1 MAQFTQQEAKN
12 IANHFEKIGY
22 PLIAFNKNEG
32 RSIIDEKTG
41 YRIIDSKATIKGV
54 KKNDVWDI
62 YYSPSAEDWYWRNA
76 IELDSN
82 GVPSIK
88 DGYESYL
95 RVELVDKGSTF
106 LDDEEYDNEEYEV
119 ANEFANFEDFDSI
132 NAPDYSLVY
141 GDDPQVS
148 VASPMVNI
156 DELTAS
162 QLKKAEQKLESAKEA
177 LAELKK
183 AEKTEDIE
191 NAMWT
196 FDEVDELYNSKI
208 SDDDKIAYFIYL
220 QNKNRKKL
228 TGDWAN
234 KYGSSY
240 PAQATTILSLM
251 KKGCLFYD
259 PSANLGERLQ
269 PRVIYK
275 SGNVWQK
282 YGNLSS
288 KKDEYI
294 KRFGQ
299 AIYDLHTDNLDW
311 QTLNANRLKVRG
323 EKEVRLQILPIS
335 VFAEDFKINGIISP
349 KDKETIKKNFNIY
362 TSFTKDGLKQDL
374 LKDDGNDSQF
384 IRKDV
389 VTLREGFI
397 LWLKD
402 AGTGNQSSEIGINW
416 SASTTDLEQLMDRYI
431 KPVPNP
437 IKQEPNGV
445 DRWLRMKD
453 DAKKVGDRLF
463 AQFMDEGITADDQL
477 KLEFVWNSMYNSYVE
492 PNLDEVPIG
501 FTYKKYLDNRHLF
514 VLKETNLRAVRY
526 YLTRGSMGLAYGV
539 GLGKTFCSIF
549 AMKQALDLGTA
560 KRPLVI
566 VPNQVYFQF
575 GQEILR
581 GLGKDFDP
589 IKENSRLNM
598 FYNGGGVYN
607 LLGNSA
613 VDGINIC
620 TYEAV
625 EKFQFAQNNIEM
637 AWVDEAVSVL
647 EMSEGVKNLPL
658 LQMNLNKYTKA
669 LFNAE
674 SIESDEDSSDEY
686 EDRPVDDENISDL
699 GDYDEGGSVP
709 SKEPIFINIDSTNY
723 DMVVVDEAH
732 NFNNLFYKILGEAKD
747 EQQAKP
753 NKKGDI
759 RIERKKNRYGSL
771 SETSKTKG
779 SARAEK
785 LWFLVRF
792 IQRYNKMGNTILLS
806 ATPFTNSPLQVYSML
821 SFLNYNALK
830 QVELGEISNFF
841 DIFAKIEYAED
852 FKTDLTLVKRNKFI
866 GFVNLIAFQKLIYR
880 MFDKSSRADEDKAVV
895 RPNKLVLPL
904 KRQLIDGKIV
914 EFAKDNYVSTTIR
927 MSDLQNELWADVRKY
942 ASPKED
948 ALPYS
953 ELFRPDRQNTTLLG
967 RYEGATTTRT
977 NSDEEEQ
984 EEVEIEDTDD
994 LADGTQEEQK
1004 VKQAVKSLQCLAWGR
1019 QIALNPYL
1027 FKGSGFKVNPTGA
1040 MYVEAS
1046 PKLLYVMEC
1055 IRGIKD
1061 YHEKSSDSPRMSG
1074 QVIYMN
1080 FGTKAFELIRDYLV
1094 ANLGFNI
1101 NEIGIIRG
1109 GSNLIGKKKYDSKQ
1123 KVADAFLGRVLDP
1136 ETGKY
1141 TALEDSQRIKVLIG
1155 SESIK
1160 EGINL
1165 QDYASVLYNCF
1176 LDFNP
1181 TDQVQVEGRIWR
1193 QGNAF
1198 ANVRISTPLMADC
1211 IDIFM
1216 FQKLEDKT
1224 TRINQ
1229 IWTRN
1234 GNLNELD
1241 TTAFNPAELKYELL
1255 TDPNAIA
1262 YLEREYKKE
1271 KLEEEKTQVGEQ
1283 MSSYLTLVSIYKKG
1297 LSILYPALNNPVT
1310 YDFYFSMYYQISQ
1323 IRPDLLPKPLQNEE
1337 GYKKYIGKVIPTIS
1351 DYYKEREN
1359 LRDVD
1364 AFFNFYPDIYNWA
1377 KNGMYNYLDSDS
1389 PYYLT
1394 RSHNSML
1401 LWRESFTS
1409 IFNYSAEELI
1419 QLMVQLLKEQKIA
1432 YPIGYSKNWRDLLPK
1447 KEIPIVEGDEV
1458 EFDTKK
1464 GRKKGKA
1471 ELVMNSRG
1479 STILNSFWSEIRR
1492 ELNDG
1497 AFNRTYLKDSLKE
1510 AGAVTTNLIDDN
1522 INENTDFDQLDGKEL
1537 SDLILLLKWMYKNDT
1552 KRVVLGDD
1560 NEIGIL
1566 YIPFSLD
1573 VDELEDLNIQER
1585 NIIRVEKADKEKK
1598 KVEPTKY
1605 PEPFTWSNKDR
1616 DENIKDICEY
1626 LAKVQFPKSMN
1637 LNYDDYVNFYITAEA
1652 NERLPKF
1659 SKAFKSLPQILIS
1672 SSNQFSASSLMD
1684 FDTDNLSKTWAE
1696 LVDLWKDTRAGLFR
1710 IDDNQFYSADL
1721 PLSLNEFRRAEEKK
1735 FIPMGINNY
1744 QDLENLITEQ
1754 REKINSLALQQRQL
1768 DDPQVFE
1775 ELVQEVMR
1783 KINELNSEEIRKG
1796 SSFKARSESFGKPNS
1811 DYLGNN
1817 LLSIFTN
1824 TDQARL
1830 ENVQKAVEEK
1840 MQEQETPIEI
1850 AEIQAEE
1857 IGSPTQRIIDELL
1870 ELSEFE
1876 TPREKKKTMR
1886 IIEDLRELME
1896 FE

>member
-12 IANHFEKIGY
+12 IANHFERIGY

-32 RSIIDEKTG
+32 KIIIDEKTG

-82 GVPSIK
+82 GVPSVK

-349 KDKETIKKNFNIY
+349 KDKETIKKNFSIY

-384 IRKDV
+384 VRKDV

-402 AGTGNQSSEIGINW
+402 AGTGNQASEIGINW

-431 KPVPNP
+431 KPIPNP
-437 IKQEPNGV
+437 IKQEPRGV
-445 DRWLRMKD
+445 DRWLMMKD

-589 IKENSRLNM
+589 LKENSRLNM

-658 LQMNLNKYTKA
+658 LKMNMDKYTKA
-669 LFNAE
+669 LFNVE
-674 SIESDEDSSDEY
+674 SIDSDEDSSDEY
-686 EDRPVDDENISDL
+686 EDRPVDDENIDDL

-709 SKEPIFINIDSTNY
+709 SNEPIFINIDSTNY

-747 EQQAKP
+747 EQNAKP

-904 KRQLIDGKIV
+904 KRQLIDGKVV

-967 RYEGATTTRT
+967 RYEGATGRRT

-1094 ANLGFNI
+1094 SNLGFNI

-1141 TALEDSQRIKVLIG
+1141 TALEDSQRIKILIG

-1297 LSILYPALNNPVT
+1297 LAILYPALNKPVT

-1337 GYKKYIGKVIPTIS
+1337 GYKKYIAKVIPTIS
-1351 DYYKEREN
+1351 DYYKDRQN

-1364 AFFNFYPDIYNWA
+1364 AFFNFYPNIYKWA
-1377 KNGMYNYLDSDS
+1377 SDGMYSLLDNDS
-1389 PYYLT
+1389 PYYLI

-1432 YPIGYSKNWRDLLPK
+1432 YPIGYSKNWRELLPK
-1447 KEIPIVEGDEV
+1447 KEIPIIEGDEV

-1464 GRKKGKA
+1464 GRKKGIA
-1471 ELVMNSRG
+1471 ELVANSNEQG
-1479 STILNSFWSEIRR
+1479 ILQVLWSNIKYARTNSIADV
-1492 ELNDG
+1492 DG
-1497 AFNRTYLKDSLKE
+1497 MLKQTKTPINIFEKNLFN
-1510 AGAVTTNLIDDN
+1510 AVD
-1522 INENTDFDQLDGKEL
+1522 TDEYKQL
-1537 SDLILLLKWMYKNDT
+1537 SQLLKWMYLNDT
-1552 KRVVLGDD
+1552 TDIVLD
-1560 NEIGIL
+1560 NEQNI
-1566 YIPFSLD
+1566 YKNFIPVTLD
-1573 VDELEDLNIQER
+1573 VDELENLNIQER
-1585 NIIRVEKADKEKK
+1585 NIVRVEKADKEKK
-1598 KVEPTKY
+1598 IVEPTKY

-1637 LNYDDYVNFYITAEA
+1637 LNYDDYVNFYVTAEA

-1659 SKAFKSLPQILIS
+1659 DKAFKSLPQILS
-1672 SSNQFSASSLMD
+1672 STSNRFTASNLMD
-1684 FDTDNLSKTWAE
+1684 YETEFLSKTWAE

-1721 PLSLNEFRRAEEKK
+1721 PLSLNEFRKAEEKK

-1796 SSFKARSESFGKPNS
+1796 SSFKARSESFAKPNS

-1876 TPREKKKTMR
+1876 TAREKKKTMR